1 MADRE
6 VRVTFRVSDDG
17 TLNVLD
23 SAGAKLRTVGRAA
36 DELGS
41 RGASGFGKFAASI
54 ITANQ
59 AIDLASRAVH
69 ALRSGL
75 GLVVNAAD
83 ESDRAIL
90 RLNTALQGSGQYTAA
105 YSMALQDVAT
115 RLQGMTTYSDEAILG
130 LEQFLVTAGVK
141 GPQQIEQFSRAV
153 LGLAEFLGK
162 DLGQATMA
170 MSGMLGGNF
179 TMMERALR
187 PLGVRFAENTSNAE
201 KYAVIMGK
209 LVPLFSYATA
219 GATTFSGRI
228 AQMRNIVG
236 DLLEPIGKVIT
247 QSSAWEGIFGT
258 LRTEIERLTA
268 RTTAWVEANRSVI
281 DEKISGFFTN
291 LPGYVDR
298 ASSAMVTLAEKTGTF
313 VGWIGTLAGYL
324 ESHPKLAEMLGGAAV
339 GGRVAGLP
347 GAIVG
352 GAAAPLV
359 GPAYRFGQE
368 YGAPAVAAYSD
379 ALAAS
384 RARQEKFQADYART
398 RESVR
403 RWGASIPESSGLAL
417 APLSAHGVAPLTSD
431 AFVGPP
437 APATAGM
444 PGWSFAADPEAAK
457 KAAETAKKALEE
469 QQKDTLA
476 LMQAEE
482 TRRTIAVAS
491 AEFAAKAAK
500 DRGASYAEQ
509 IALAGALD
517 AAEMRV
523 LETQRDQ
530 AAVAVAQA
538 IEAGKGAGEV
548 ERLAAEWQKVDAAI
562 DRGTTHMQ
570 EMSDEAR
577 KAQEELRKA
586 QHVTLNLGS
595 SLETGVGRAIEGLF
609 AGGRGVNLGA
619 IMKDASTSMATE
631 FATGLLKAEMAKGQ
645 FDQKV
650 SENFSVTL
658 PGFMKTG
665 ATAISS
671 TWNALFSDMASTT
684 ASGTGGI
691 LGLMGRFVS
700 TLGGLLRN
708 IPGLGSIGN
717 LGGLAGTG
725 GAVSVSDTVGGIG
738 LGMPTLTMRST
749 MPSLMG
755 LLGAGGAGVGV
766 GSMLS
771 GLLGGGMAGSVL
783 GGAGGGALAGM
794 MLGGPI
800 GALGGAL
807 VGALG
812 GALADLFSKGAGPTQ
827 EHVNLDSIKQ
837 WVTKAGIRQ
846 AGGTLGGRST
856 WGDHSTIDRVYPG
869 LTDVGGVQSINN
881 AILAV
886 MTAGLGNDKGQ
897 AGMATNA
904 IANNANLLHE
914 SLDRV
919 KNDLR
924 SMADTAGVTL
934 EVSLAKLQEQFD
946 TGYITLNRFT
956 DQVGVLTD
964 VFQEDLPA
972 ALNAGA
978 VAAKNMADGVLDITG
993 YMKDLAMQ
1001 KTIITASQDAG
1012 EAARMAGVGLM
1023 SPSRARAAQQQQLDL
1038 IRYVGGQ
1045 AEPGTK
1051 EHLAAWQQ
1059 MQQIGQWFMGQS
1071 SRRWQQYGLS
1081 LMQEAAT
1088 GMKSDIITDPI
1099 DTNTQAITTLTSSV
1113 ETLTQTMIQLPDWLG
1128 GGNIPINI
1136 PGMASGG
1143 IVTRPTFAML
1153 GEAGPEAVIPLSRSR
1168 ASAHGGGSD
1177 DQLAEAI
1184 ASRLARVLREDQRA
1198 GDTLNAEINIEGVRE
1213 PREAADHA
1221 VNMLMTALNDWR
1233 VRRRV
1238 REVAV
1243 QG

>member
-23 SAGAKLRTVGRAA
+23 SAGTKLRTVGRAA
-36 DELGS
+36 DELAS

-75 GLVVNAAD
+75 GLVVDAAD

-90 RLNTALQGSGQYTAA
+90 RLNTALQGGGQYTAA
-105 YSMALQDVAT
+105 YSLALQDVAT

-247 QSSAWEGIFGT
+247 QSSAWAGIFGT
-258 LRTEIERLTA
+258 LRAEIEGLTA
-268 RTTAWVEANRSVI
+268 RTTAWLEANRGLV
-281 DEKISGFFTN
+281 DEKIALFFSG
-291 LPGYVDR
+291 LPQHLSG
-298 ASSAMVTLAEKTGTF
+298 AATAMAGLAEKTATF
-313 VGWIGTLAGYL
+313 VGWIADLAGFMDR
-324 ESHPKLAEMLGGAAV
+324 HPTLSSILLGASTGAVVGAHVGGVGAVPGAVVGAV
-339 GGRVAGLP
+339 GGLAYGLDPGETRMRGVIAG
-347 GAIVG
+347 GTTTVG
-352 GAAAPLV
+352 MSTG
-359 GPAYRFGQE
+359 
-368 YGAPAVAAYSD
+368 S
-379 ALAAS
+379 
-384 RARQEKFQADYART
+384 
-398 RESVR
+398 
-403 RWGASIPESSGLAL
+403 
-417 APLSAHGVAPLTSD
+417 

-437 APATAGM
+437 APAMAGM

-457 KAAETAKKALEE
+457 KATESAKKALEE
-469 QQKDTLA
+469 QQKDTFA

-609 AGGRGVNLGA
+609 ASDRGVNLGA

-645 FDQKV
+645 FDHRV

-658 PGFMKTG
+658 PGFMKEG
-665 ATAISS
+665 AAAISS
-671 TWNALFSDMASTT
+671 TWNNLFGEMTATT
-684 ASGTGGI
+684 TSGTGGM

-846 AGGTLGGRST
+846 AGGTLGGRPT

-1001 KTIITASQDAG
+1001 KTIISASQDAG
-1012 EAARMAGVGLM
+1012 EAARMAGISLM

-1143 IVTRPTFAML
+1143 IVMRPTFAML
-1153 GEAGPEAVIPLSRSR
+1153 GEAGPEAVIPLSRAR